1 MTQEEDRF
9 EKGSARLENRRA
21 WVSEKGPWGAEG
33 WLLGVLWGWF
43 QGQRPHV
50 WGPNSILK
58 T

>member
-21 WVSEKGPWGAEG
+21 WVSEGPWAEG
-33 WLLGVLWGWF
+33 WLFGVLWGWF

-50 WGPNSILK
+50 WGPKSILK
-58 T
+58 TE